1 MFVQTLSA
9 RSSSSSLSPP
19 QVFPRRVSLSF
30 RSLGFIALLSASLLL
45 LLLGGLHSPQGA
57 AAAGELS
64 IMEISSQQYRS
75 HRVDAGEDN
84 RVSKFELQKAEEVGA
99 DGEPLSWRALSFR
112 EVAGLWKTSPQFAE
126 MFAATLAAVPHD
138 AIFWESIPVTQ
149 GTMGKPYEY
158 VTVNSPS
165 LARVSSDGT
174 PFAEYLASGEGT
186 TDVATFRN
194 MRGDARLVSPCR
206 VGDYRYA
213 HLAAFVRSAP
223 KEQVVKFFGAVGAG
237 LEEELASRQNER
249 PVWLSTS
256 GLGVYWL
263 HARLDSV
270 PKYYTYEPYKT
281 L

>member
-1 MFVQTLSA
+1 MFVQNLSA

-112 EVAGLWKTSPQFAE
+112 EVAGLWQTSPQFAE

-149 GTMGKPYEY
+149 GTMVRELTACDVEAVRFSSITQTGNLSYLC
-158 VTVNSPS
+158 SPRRRPEFLRIFTGS
-165 LARVSSDGT
+165 ILLRTPLHSGT
-174 PFAEYLASGEGT
+174 IYIISYY
-186 TDVATFRN
+186 
-194 MRGDARLVSPCR
+194 S
-206 VGDYRYA
+206 
-213 HLAAFVRSAP
+213 
-223 KEQVVKFFGAVGAG
+223 VV
-237 LEEELASRQNER
+237 Q
-249 PVWLSTS
+249 
-256 GLGVYWL
+256 YC
-263 HARLDSV
+263 
-270 PKYYTYEPYKT
+270 
-281 L
+281 